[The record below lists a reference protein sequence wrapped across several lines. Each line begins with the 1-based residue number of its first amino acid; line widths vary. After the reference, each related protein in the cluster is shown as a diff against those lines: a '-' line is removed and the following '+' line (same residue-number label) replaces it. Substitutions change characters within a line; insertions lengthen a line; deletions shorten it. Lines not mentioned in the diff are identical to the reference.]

1 MSEIKFTDIPTSEC
15 DNVMPYVMTQ
25 GECRKNLAGT
35 RCIVN
40 YQGVMPTIL
49 VDLGCI
55 EYNETEA
62 EAYYN
67 LNPSDWYYDYGS
79 Y

>member
-1 MSEIKFTDIPTSEC
+1 MIEIKFTDIPESEH
-15 DNVMPYVMTQ
+15 DNVMPFVMPQ
-25 GECRKNLAGT
+25 GECRKNLAGD
-35 RCIVN
+35 RCIVS

-55 EYNETEA
+55 EYNEAQA

-67 LNPSDWYYDYGS
+67 LNPSSWYYDDGS